1 MLTKIDNDIIDKVI
15 AITSERCIDF
25 INIQKIE
32 DIYYIE
38 YQTGDKNE
46 SKKMVEVLAYLQKFK
61 YATDTNTLNNF
72 YLYYDIGKDELIA
85 NYSTTVDE
93 RSQNIIEII
102 QLLENSRFNI
112 IKKIGSVKIP
122 SGKKNISLTG
132 KNLVD
137 ALIGGLKES
146 LKGDE

>member
-32 DIYYIE
+32 DIYYVE

-61 YATDTNTLNNF
+61 YATDTNTLSNF
-72 YLYYDIGKDELIA
+72 YLYYDIAKDELIA
-85 NYSTTVDE
+85 NYSATVDE